1 MCLKMI
7 KPMTGSEIADE
18 LGISR
23 QAVSQSLKKS
33 MKKIYRQVKKLR
45 LAEEPFEIVLI
56 MMEVFN
62 VNKASKQDVEEF
74 YCLFPKDL
82 QNDIRKNA
90 KEIYGHRFN

>member
-1 MCLKMI
+1 MN

-33 MKKIYRQVKKLR
+33 MKKIYRQVKKLN
-45 LAEEPFEIVLI
+45 LADTPFEIVLV
-56 MMEVFN
+56 MMTFLN
-62 VNKASKQDVEEF
+62 INQASKQDVEEF

-82 QNDIRKNA
+82 QKEIRANA
-90 KEIYGHRFN
+90 TEIYGIKYEN